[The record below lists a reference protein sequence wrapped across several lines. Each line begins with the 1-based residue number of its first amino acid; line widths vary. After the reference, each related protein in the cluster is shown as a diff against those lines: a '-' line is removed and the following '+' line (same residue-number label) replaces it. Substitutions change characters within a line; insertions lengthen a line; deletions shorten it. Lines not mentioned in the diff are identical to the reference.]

1 MNKVFKVVFNAVRNK
16 MMVVNE
22 MTSSMQV
29 GRKKAQVAVVVGTA
43 LLMLGG
49 GASAEITTIPGDD
62 SSIWKPN
69 DSYTYL
75 YDFVGN
81 GTGSDNVF
89 SFLPTE
95 TVSGKYF
102 NAGSSSS
109 KDVINNS
116 ITISGGTFTGS
127 QIYGGYGL
135 GTVNVGFDSDNKNQ
149 VLITGG
155 NFDDVVAYG
164 GYTPDSGSAQF
175 NTVRIGNANAPKMN
189 YTPSGRPPTDGVFLW
204 LENESL

>member
-1 MNKVFKVVFNAVRNK
+1 
-16 MMVVNE
+16 
-22 MTSSMQV
+22 MQV
-29 GRKKAQVAVVVGTA
+29 GRKKAQVAVVVGAA

-49 GASAEITTIPGDD
+49 GASAVEEITTIPGAD

-102 NAGSSSS
+102 EAGPI
-109 KDVINNS
+109 K
-116 ITISGGTFTGS
+116 
-127 QIYGGYGL
+127 
-135 GTVNVGFDSDNKNQ
+135 
-149 VLITGG
+149 
-155 NFDDVVAYG
+155 
-164 GYTPDSGSAQF
+164 
-175 NTVRIGNANAPKMN
+175 
-189 YTPSGRPPTDGVFLW
+189 
-204 LENESL
+204 